1 MADIPNKAPLDFTK
15 EAEVYEDYGFQRFT
29 PGGREVP
36 RTWRRL
42 RILEEDAELTKSEV
56 KAMRDEITKLTEVIG
71 ELRKDIERKSEVSD
85 MRKM

>member
-1 MADIPNKAPLDFTK
+1 MADIPNKAPPDFTK
-15 EAEVYEDYGFQRFT
+15 EAEVYEDYGFQGFT
-29 PGGREVP
+29 PGGCEVP

-71 ELRKDIERKSEVSD
+71 VKERYRKKI
-85 MRKM
+85 